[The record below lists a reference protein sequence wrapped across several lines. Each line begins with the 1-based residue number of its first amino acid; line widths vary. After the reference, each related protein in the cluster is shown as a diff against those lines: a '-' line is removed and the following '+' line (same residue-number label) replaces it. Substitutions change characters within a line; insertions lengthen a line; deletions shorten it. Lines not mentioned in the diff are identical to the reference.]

1 MATEVAG
8 GVRRSGVRE
17 RGGVTH
23 ARERRRQRGLTYLA
37 GTLLVLGLA
46 AGVAAGWMMTTGE
59 LPFAAERVPWVQGL
73 LRRPGPVTVEPP
85 ISYRLPSV
93 PAAEEVLP
101 LLAQRSAAQLAQ
113 PASVPVGRA
122 NPFQPVFGIE
132 AGPPPE
138 APPPPEGSQPG
149 GSVGAVATGETP
161 LSAPLQVGIR
171 VTSPTWLEVR
181 VDGKQVLRTNVA
193 GGSQLKYEAT
203 KQVTL
208 QEVGRE
214 GAILLSVNGRDL
226 GRTSTLVKE
235 LSRPK
240 QVEAGGRTVQISLVR
255 GYPSGVLVGLT
266 FELVK

>member
-1 MATEVAG
+1 MAGEVAG
-8 GVRRSGVRE
+8 AMPRGGVRE
-17 RGGVTH
+17 GGGVSYV
-23 ARERRRQRGLTYLA
+23 RKRRRQRGLTYLA
-37 GTLLVLGLA
+37 VTLLVLGLA

-59 LPFAAERVPWVQGL
+59 LPFAVDRVPWIGGL
-73 LRRPGPVTVEPP
+73 FRRPGPVSVESPV
-85 ISYRLPSV
+85 SYRLPSV

-101 LLAQRSAAQLAQ
+101 LLAQRSAAQLAR

-138 APPPPEGSQPG
+138 APPPPEGAQPG
-149 GSVGAVATGETP
+149 GAGGAVAPGEAP
-161 LSAPLQVGIR
+161 ASAPLQVGIR

-193 GGSQLKYEAT
+193 RGSQLKYEAS

-226 GRTSTLVKE
+226 GRASTLVKE

-240 QVEAGGRTVQISLVR
+240 QVEAGGHTVEISLVR
-255 GYPSGVLVGLT
+255 RYPSGVLVGLT
-266 FELVK
+266 FALVK